1 MKKFCDLS
9 GMHYDFDLARQPP
22 RPFHFSTLE
31 FVDALNP
38 DQQRIVLHQDGPALV
53 IAGAGSGKTRVIT
66 QRVARLTQS
75 GVPASGI
82 LLLTFTN
89 KAANEMAA
97 RVNRAANLRKE
108 QQKLIHGTF
117 HSVASRFLRRYA
129 KLLRYENQF
138 SILDASDSRDLIKA
152 SLAEG
157 IGKPGKQFPKAALL
171 QDIFSLAFN
180 RNATR
185 KQLLESPYPERN
197 FHLEQSVKASYPH
210 LEEHLE
216 AMLRI
221 LQTYRLKKRRN
232 QVMDFDDL
240 LENWLELLLRDGT
253 SLPMVKQIQY
263 ILVDEYQDTNHV
275 QANILDCLSLGHRNL
290 MVVGDDAQSIYS
302 WRGADFRNILEF
314 PERFNATLFRMEQN
328 YRSTPEILN
337 TANSSINHN
346 QQQFEKHLF
355 TELASGDLPTLHE
368 LWDPQEEAD
377 LLLDT
382 IHELRDRELSL
393 NDIAVL
399 YRNHVQSATLQVE
412 LTRAGIPFVIHSGVK
427 FFEQAHI
434 KDLTAFLKVVYNPLD
449 EIAWMRILKLLP
461 GVGNTTAHRIFSIF
475 HTQQAVRLTQNNAA
489 LQKLIPAKA
498 RADWNV
504 VLECFQDMLKDGA
517 TPATML
523 GLLYQR
529 FYRGVLFNS
538 FENASQREHDVN
550 YLREFSGN
558 YRSLESFLNELS
570 LVGASVVTEYEAEQ
584 IDGEVLTL
592 TTIHQA
598 KGLEWEAV
606 FLIGLTEGLFPH
618 QRCLD
623 DPEQLEEE
631 RRLFYVALTRAKRH
645 LLLSAPVIS
654 NSYAGYERH
663 ARSRFIKEL
672 PEDTVETI
680 THERSAYDWG
690 TPNRSTRFFF

>member
-1 MKKFCDLS
+1 MES
-9 GMHYDFDLARQPP
+9 
-22 RPFHFSTLE
+22 
-31 FVDALNP
+31 LNP
-38 DQQRIVLHQDGPALV
+38 DQQHIVLHQDGPALV

-66 QRVARLTQS
+66 HRVARLIQS
-75 GVPASGI
+75 GVPASAI

-97 RVNRAANLRKE
+97 RVNRAAKLRKE

-117 HSVASRFLRRYA
+117 HSVASRFLRHYA
-129 KLLRYENQF
+129 KLLRYENRF
-138 SILDASDSRDLIKA
+138 SILDASDSRELLKA
-152 SLAEG
+152 SLAEVV
-157 IGKPGKQFPKAALL
+157 GKPGKQFPKAALL
-171 QDIFSLAFN
+171 QDLFSLAFN
-180 RNATR
+180 RNATC
-185 KQLLESPYPERN
+185 KQLLECPYPERN
-197 FHLEQSVKASYPH
+197 FHLEQSVTAHYPH
-210 LEEHLE
+210 LKDHLD
-216 AMLRI
+216 AMLKI

-263 ILVDEYQDTNHV
+263 VLVDEYQDTNHV
-275 QANILDCLSLGHRNL
+275 QANILDRLSLGHRNL

-302 WRGADFRNILEF
+302 WRGAEFRNILEF
-314 PERFNATLFRMEQN
+314 PEHFNATLFRMEQN
-328 YRSTPEILN
+328 YRSTPQILN
-337 TANSSINHN
+337 TANGSINHN

-355 TELASGDLPTLHE
+355 TELTPGELPTIHE

-382 IHELRDRELSL
+382 IQELRDHELSL
-393 NDIAVL
+393 NQMAVL

-434 KDLTAFLKVVYNPLD
+434 KDLTAFLKVVFNPLD

-461 GVGNTTAHRIFSIF
+461 GVGNTTAHRIFNVF
-475 HTQQAVRLTQNNAA
+475 QTQQAVRLTQHNTE
-489 LQKLIPAKA
+489 LQKLVPAKA
-498 RADWNV
+498 RAAWIV
-504 VLECFQDMLKDGA
+504 LLECFQDMLKDNA
-517 TPATML
+517 TPASML
-523 GLLYQR
+523 GMLYQR
-529 FYRGVLFNS
+529 FYREVMFNN
-538 FENASQREHDVN
+538 FENAAQREHDVN

-570 LVGASVVTEYEAEQ
+570 LVGASVVTEYESEQ
-584 IDGEVLTL
+584 IDEEVLTL

-606 FLIGLTEGLFPH
+606 FVIGLTEGLFPH

-623 DPEQLEEE
+623 NPEQLEEE

-654 NSYAGYERH
+654 NSYAGSERH
-663 ARSRFIKEL
+663 ARSRFVKEL
-672 PEDTVETI
+672 TKDTVETI
-680 THERSAYDWG
+680 AYERSAYDWS
-690 TPNRSTRFFF
+690 TPKRQTQFFV